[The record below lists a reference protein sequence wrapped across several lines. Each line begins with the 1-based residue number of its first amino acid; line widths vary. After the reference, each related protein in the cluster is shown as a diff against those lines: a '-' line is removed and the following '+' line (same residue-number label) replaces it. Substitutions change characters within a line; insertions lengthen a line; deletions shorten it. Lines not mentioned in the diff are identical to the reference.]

1 MAAAFLVGLALVA
14 VVVRAF
20 TLRTV
25 EVVTPYQQTQGRIA
39 ARLAPPT
46 QPPPRRSEAQ
56 SYWLA
61 DQPHDSHWRVRPVQR
76 RAEVE
81 DDATVGVH
89 ALSFDEKPLAKLSDA
104 LVRH

>member
-39 ARLAPPT
+39 ARLAPT
-46 QPPPRRSEAQ
+46 NSATTSALRGAVL
-56 SYWLA
+56 LA
-61 DQPHDSHWRVRPVQR
+61 
-76 RAEVE
+76 
-81 DDATVGVH
+81 G
-89 ALSFDEKPLAKLSDA
+89 
-104 LVRH
+104 